1 MAIWAARGPRGP
13 GRTRG
18 PGAGPPREAAG
29 ALAYLV
35 RRARRHRTR
44 SSRSPAR
51 ARPGKLSPRSDSSS
65 GSSAKRSML
74 ADVYSAVRFARGRAA
89 QPRVSLRAARRGDP
103 AAWRGFSPPRSL
115 APARDAG
122 LLGGAARNVSAGP
135 RGWVSKF
142 PDSLRPRP
150 VLHPRARPSRRP
162 PPARRL
168 LANGAGRRAEAGEG
182 VGISRERASE
192 GPKGGAFCSGL
203 AGSVAWV
210 AHPFASGGTLLPL
223 KRAGRCPPR
232 SGAGEPGCRQL
243 PAARA
248 ARRPPLARLVLLADT
263 CAEPTGW
270 RARPRGR

>member
-65 GSSAKRSML
+65 GSSGKRSMP
-74 ADVYSAVRFARGRAA
+74 AEVCSAVRFARGRAA

-122 LLGGAARNVSAGP
+122 LLGGAARSVPAGP

-182 VGISRERASE
+182 AGISRERASE
-192 GPKGGAFCSGL
+192 GPKGGCFL
-203 AGSVAWV
+203 FWV
-210 AHPFASGGTLLPL
+210 GRECGVGRSPLRLRGDPAAPEEGGTV
-223 KRAGRCPPR
+223 
-232 SGAGEPGCRQL
+232 
-243 PAARA
+243 PAAL
-248 ARRPPLARLVLLADT
+248 RRRGARLQAAT
-263 CAEPTGW
+263 CSESSAAPAPRPAGP
-270 RARPRGR
+270 AR